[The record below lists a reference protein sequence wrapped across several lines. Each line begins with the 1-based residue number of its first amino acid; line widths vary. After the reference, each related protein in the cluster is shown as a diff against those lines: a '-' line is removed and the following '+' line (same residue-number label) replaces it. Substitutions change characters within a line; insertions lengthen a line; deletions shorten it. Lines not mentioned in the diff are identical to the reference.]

1 MTTPYDLAAAIQN
14 VLPPECEVMTGT
26 VTLVNAN
33 LLTVLV
39 RGTSIQAAYIGTA
52 APALGT
58 LVAVL
63 RQDSTWLVLGPLGGV
78 GPQQVL
84 NPSFELDGVTVSTPS
99 FWFVANIAGTGSA
112 AAQKTGSAVDGSFE
126 LGVIAGGATQDTYVY
141 SSPIA
146 VAPGQIWSV
155 SGFASATYP
164 PATPFQADAALYGLW
179 FANSTNLYPTTSAAD
194 TLIAQVNDL
203 QPQPTHVSVAGNVT
217 VPAAT
222 NFMRVATRSMSVA
235 GVVMN
240 WDAVFARRIS

>member
-1 MTTPYDLAAAIQN
+1 MDLAAAIQS
-14 VLPPECEVMTGT
+14 VLPPECEVTTGT

-39 RGTSIQAAYIGTA
+39 RGTSITAAYVGTA
-52 APALGT
+52 APAVGT

-78 GPQQVL
+78 GPQSVL
-84 NPSFELDGVTVSTPS
+84 NPSFEADGVTASTPS
-99 FWFVANIAGTGSA
+99 SWFVANLVGSGSA
-112 AAQKTGSAVDGSFE
+112 SARNTGFAVDGSFE
-126 LGVIAGGATQDTYVY
+126 LGVAAGAATQDTYVY

-179 FANSTNLYPTTSAAD
+179 FANNTNLYPTTSAAD

-203 QPQPTHVSVAGNVT
+203 QPEPTHVSVAGNVT

-222 NFMRVATRSMSVA
+222 NFMRVATRSLSIA
-235 GVVMN
+235 GVVMY

>member
-1 MTTPYDLAAAIQN
+1 MGNDLAAAIQS

-39 RGTSIQAAYIGTA
+39 RGTSIQAAYVGST

-63 RQDSTWLVLGPLGGV
+63 RMDSTWLVLGPLGGV

-84 NPSFELDGVTVSTPS
+84 NPSFEADGETASTPS
-99 FWFVANIAGTGSA
+99 SWFVANLAGSGAARATDTGY
-112 AAQKTGSAVDGSFE
+112 AVDGSFE
-126 LGVIAGGATQDTYVY
+126 LAVMAGAATQDTYVY

-146 VAPGQIWSV
+146 VAPGQVWSV

-164 PATPFQADAALYGLW
+164 PATAFLADAALYGLW

-203 QPQPTHVSVAGNVT
+203 QPQPTHVSVAGTVT

-222 NFMRVATRSMSVA
+222 SFMRVATRSMSVA
-235 GVVMN
+235 GVVMF
-240 WDAVFARRIS
+240 WDAVFARRVS